1 MNIEQET
8 WESAALCKDASLD
21 FYKLSPVNVAL
32 CVEMCNA
39 CPVKAECLNAS
50 MFPRLEESG
59 IWGGMRPEPRRSLRR
74 RTMKANSLARQ
85 DA

>member
-21 FYKLSPVNVAL
+21 FYDFSAVNVAS
-32 CVEMCNA
+32 CVKMCNA
-39 CPVKAECLNAS
+39 CPVQAECLNAS
-50 MFPRLEESG
+50 MFPLLEDWG

-74 RTMKANSLARQ
+74 RTMKENRTH
-85 DA
+85 DYY